1 MTTAAQPGL
10 PPIQVDYKVYVPA
23 SYSPGTPIA
32 MVLSELT
39 PLSYWQPIAQSEG
52 FMVVEQQ
59 GYLGNGGFTFDYDVL
74 VLNAILDDTQATWN
88 VDTKR
93 IYLTG
98 FSAGAHWSYV
108 VGLANSDQFGGLGI
122 CAGSMSFAIQLGV
135 WPSQVTTK
143 IAVAIRHGTQ
153 DTVVPVTEGRD
164 ARTRLTT
171 AGHPVDYAEFTG
183 GHTVTTQELTE
194 IWAFLKDKR
203 RP

>member
-1 MTTAAQPGL
+1 
-10 PPIQVDYKVYVPA
+10 
-23 SYSPGTPIA
+23 

-39 PLSYWQPIAQSEG
+39 PLGLWQPIARSEG

-74 VLNAILDDTQATWN
+74 VLNAILADTQATWN
-88 VDTKR
+88 VDTRR
-93 IYLTG
+93 IHLTG

-108 VGLANSDQFGGLGI
+108 VGLANSDQFAGLGI
-122 CAGSMSFAIQLGV
+122 SAGSMATAIRLGV

-153 DTVVPVTEGRD
+153 DTVVPVSEGR
-164 ARTRLTT
+164 AANARLTA

-183 GHTVTTQELTE
+183 GHVVRTLELSE